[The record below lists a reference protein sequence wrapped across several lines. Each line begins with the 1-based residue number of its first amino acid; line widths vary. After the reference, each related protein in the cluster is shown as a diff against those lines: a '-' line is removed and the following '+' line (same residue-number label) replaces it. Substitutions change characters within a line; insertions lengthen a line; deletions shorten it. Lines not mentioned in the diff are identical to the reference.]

1 MEIAVHRQ
9 KQPTQPSRI
18 LYIPPNE
25 IYYSGWDV
33 LMPDGEIVTKTG
45 MGSSYDDLFQRH
57 GYTVKRLSFGD
68 KFDAKNPLAIG
79 MHAGKDSDDEVAVN
93 QYVSRKAGIPMPK
106 RYALLEAMKGVDPVV
121 AKFIG
126 AHSGNNK
133 YLLETQEQ
141 KVKFLIPL
149 IDNDNVLGNIRISP
163 NGDPNYSDGFR
174 NEIAD
179 KVERTLPLV
188 FDVMNKAEEMVTVD
202 KSHRIYLALEQYVKQ
217 IEKHVL
223 FQELVDTPSQHYPTF
238 RIISDVFGHIHYVA
252 LLFSKH
258 RKGDGILKFSP
269 PQQDLSIVDLQKIVS
284 DSNSLLDYLY
294 THPLSPFFL
303 ASKSVKSY
311 TDGISEELILEG
323 QAIEDLETQQVLQDL
338 GINPDA
344 ALPPLEVLKLGKR
357 LGRAFRPYNIY
368 GGFDLIPRVDKEYNL
383 LEAHDQPDLAP
394 SGFDLPDD
402 ADDDK
407 VTEKL
412 IDNALVASKNPQS
425 SFSYFGMKY

>member
-1 MEIAVHRQ
+1 MEIAIHRQ
-9 KQPTQPSRI
+9 EKPTQFSRI

-25 IYYSGWDV
+25 IHYSGWDV
-33 LMPDGEIVTKTG
+33 LMPNGEIVIKTG
-45 MGSSYDDLFQRH
+45 RGSSIDDLFQRY
-57 GYTVKRLSFGD
+57 GYVVKRLNFGD
-68 KFDAKNPLAIG
+68 KFDAKNPLAVG
-79 MHAGKDSDDEVAVN
+79 MHAGKDADDEVAVN
-93 QYVSRKAGIPMPK
+93 QYISRKAGISMPK
-106 RYALLEAMKGVDPVV
+106 RDTLLKAMKSADPVV

-149 IDNDNVLGNIRISP
+149 IDIDNVLGNIRIFP
-163 NGDPNYSDGFR
+163 NGEPNYSEQFR
-174 NEIAD
+174 NEMAD

-188 FDVMNKAEEMVTVD
+188 FDVMNKAEEMGTVD
-202 KSHRIYLALEQYVKQ
+202 NTHRTYLALAQYVKQ
-217 IEKHVL
+217 IENHVL
-223 FQELVDTPSQHYPTF
+223 FQELVDTPSKHYPTF
-238 RIISDVFGHIHYVA
+238 RVIADAFGHIHYVA

-258 RKGDGILKFSP
+258 MKDEGILKFTT
-269 PQQDLSIVDLQKIVS
+269 PQQNLSIADLQKIVS

-303 ASKSVKSY
+303 ASKSIKSY
-311 TDGISEELILEG
+311 TDGVSEEIILEG
-323 QAIEDLETQQVLQDL
+323 QAIDDQETRQVLQDL

-344 ALPPLEVLKLGKR
+344 ALPPFRVLQLGKR

-383 LEAHDQPDLAP
+383 LEAHDQPGLAP
-394 SGFDLPDD
+394 SGFGLPDD
-402 ADDDK
+402 ADDAK

-412 IDNALVASKNPQS
+412 IDNALVASKNPQK
-425 SFSYFGMKY
+425 SFSYFGLKY